1 MKLPIA
7 ALSSILLVCS
17 VTIAN
22 PVVPSTTASTEH
34 VSSTVVPSSTTSTES
49 NPSATPN
56 TNGLDLSRLDSLS
69 VDMKNLLENYS
80 KGQQD
85 CSRQEEECKFINLKV
100 GNQESL
106 ISHFRKKIDDLQRK
120 IQRSCCGNSKYKN
133 EMGKLKRKLQDG
145 YYKYIELENM
155 YKDCIFKHTHST
167 RQLKLVQIDLV
178 KSVFGEFFNIE
189 LLDTYLSR
197 ILSHSPVKQ
206 YLEGLCSG
214 EQSSAC
220 RNDFGQDF
228 DAEQQQQDSQPS
240 PQAQSES
247 RSFGHRFS
255 SGIRNVVSR
264 LGDGLR
270 SLVERLRCGKRS
282 EC

>member
-1 MKLPIA
+1 MKLSVA
-7 ALSSILLVCS
+7 VLSSILFVCS

-56 TNGLDLSRLDSLS
+56 TNGLDLSRHDSLS
-69 VDMKNLLENYS
+69 ANMKNLLENYS

-120 IQRSCCGNSKYKN
+120 FYKNGRDNSKYKN
-133 EMGKLKRKLQDG
+133 EMEQLKRELQDG
-145 YYKYIELENM
+145 YSKYTKLENM
-155 YKDCIFKHTHST
+155 YKDCIFKHIHST
-167 RQLKLVQIDLV
+167 RQLELFKVNLV
-178 KSVFGEFFNIE
+178 KSVFGASFNIE
-189 LLDTYLSR
+189 LLEEQLSL
-197 ILSHSPVKQ
+197 ILSHSLVKQ

-220 RNDFGQDF
+220 RNDFGQDP
-228 DAEQQQQDSQPS
+228 DAEQQQQDPDAGQ
-240 PQAQSES
+240 ES
-247 RSFGHRFS
+247 
-255 SGIRNVVSR
+255 
-264 LGDGLR
+264 
-270 SLVERLRCGKRS
+270 
-282 EC
+282 

>member
-7 ALSSILLVCS
+7 ALSSILFVCS

-69 VDMKNLLENYS
+69 ANMKNLLESYS

-100 GNQESL
+100 ENQEDL
-106 ISHFRKKIDDLQRK
+106 ISHLKKKIDDLQRK
-120 IQRSCCGNSKYKN
+120 FYKNGRDNSNYKN
-133 EMGKLKRKLQDG
+133 EMGKLKRELQDG
-145 YYKYIELENM
+145 YSEYTKLENIS
-155 YKDCIFKHTHST
+155 CEV
-167 RQLKLVQIDLV
+167 R
-178 KSVFGEFFNIE
+178 FGEFFNIE
-189 LLDTYLSR
+189 LLEEQLLL
-197 ILSHSPVKQ
+197 ILSQYSVKQ
-206 YLEGLCSG
+206 YLERICSG

-220 RNDFGQDF
+220 RNDFGQDP
-228 DAEQQQQDSQPS
+228 DAEQQQQDPDAGQ
-240 PQAQSES
+240 ES
-247 RSFGHRFS
+247 
-255 SGIRNVVSR
+255 
-264 LGDGLR
+264 
-270 SLVERLRCGKRS
+270 
-282 EC
+282 